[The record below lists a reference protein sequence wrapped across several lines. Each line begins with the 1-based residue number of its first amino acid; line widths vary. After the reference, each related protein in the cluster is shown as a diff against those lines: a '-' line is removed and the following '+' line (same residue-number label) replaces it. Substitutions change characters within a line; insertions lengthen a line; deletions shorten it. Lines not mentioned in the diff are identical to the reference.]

1 MSQQTTGTN
10 TSNQLTVNTSTE
22 KIFLWNN
29 RFESGVVENDE
40 VYDDLV
46 LKAGTVMGRVASTR
60 KLVVIAKAASDGSQ
74 FPVGVLNQD
83 WTIAAGDEQ
92 TVSICVAGDVNQ
104 NALVLPVGTALTDVI
119 SGKTLKDRIGSDT
132 VGIKLV
138 ESTELTGYDND

>member
-1 MSQQTTGTN
+1 MSEQIIGTN
-10 TSNQLTVNTSTE
+10 TPNMLVVNTDTT

-29 RFESGVVENDE
+29 RYENGVVENDE

-46 LKAGTVMGRVASTR
+46 LAAGTVMGRIAATN
-60 KLVVIAKAASDGSQ
+60 KLVVIDKAASDGSQ

-83 WTIAAGDEQ
+83 WTIEAGDEQ

-104 NALVLPVGTALTDVI
+104 NALVLPSGTALTDVI
-119 SGKTLKDRIGSDT
+119 SGKTLFDRIGSDT

-138 ESTELTGYDND
+138 PSTELTGFDND